1 MTQVHDFN
9 AGIGVNGLFW
19 ILQIPDDAVTVTDDT
34 VTISLTNV
42 AIIDQLTFPNAGGIN
57 FGNSGAPV
65 TLSFNATYQK
75 SGRARHVRP
84 TSRDP
89 LSPFNWAGE
98 MSDATNSGSFSLAY
112 KDGSFSAQGSFS
124 SQGNFGEIG
133 RERNGSFVRHEDQDE
148 GNQGENEQAAAASRL
163 AGGTSMNAAG
173 GQPGASATRSAN
185 SPKFRG
191 KVPVEAFIH

>member
-1 MTQVHDFN
+1 MKQVHDFN
-9 AGIGVNGLFW
+9 GGIAANGLFW
-19 ILQIPDDAVTVTDDT
+19 IVQIPDDAVTITDDT
-34 VTISLTNV
+34 VSITLSNV
-42 AIIDQLTFPNAGGIN
+42 AVVDQLTFPQLLPNGDIVN
-57 FGNSGAPV
+57 LGNSGAAATV
-65 TLSFNATYQK
+65 SFNITYQK

-98 MSDATNSGSFSLAY
+98 MSDATNSGTFSVTY
-112 KDGSFSAQGSFS
+112 TDGSFSAQGNFS

-148 GNQGENEQAAAASRL
+148 GEQAAAAL
-163 AGGTSMNAAG
+163 QPP
-173 GQPGASATRSAN
+173 GQASPSVAEGQVSTGATPSAN
-185 SPKFRG
+185 SAKFRG